1 MNTYSLPP
9 LIGALFSIFM
19 GFFIFLKNKK
29 SDIHISFALFCLAL
43 FTWLFGYTIAYSME
57 SEKTAIFFV
66 RLACTGAMFTAPSFY
81 YFTISYLR
89 RKEEKRLVFASYITF
104 ILFTPFTMTSTY
116 FLSGAYKYFWGYY
129 SKAGLLYPLYLVIF
143 FGIFIRGFL
152 LLYASY
158 KKRRE
163 TSSPLGANQVRYI
176 FVGYIMAFL
185 GSIDYIP
192 KFGVEFYPFGF
203 LFEIIFISI
212 IAYAIVK
219 YKVLDI
225 NVIFKKSLTYSLSAS
240 LLTGFFIILV
250 LLMSRYLS
258 GLAGINELRISI
270 FSALII
276 SFLFAP
282 LKNRIQSL
290 IDKLF
295 YKTSY
300 NYYDV
305 IQKASRELSAK
316 IYLKDIQKFI
326 VELIADTLK
335 IKDAHFLLAG
345 GKYYVTVY
353 HMKSKDKSSD
363 ESTYKRLRIRND
375 SELIRLLKDRRDII
389 IREELP
395 GFIESD
401 RAEAIAADMA
411 PFSGE
416 AAAPIISD
424 GELEAIMILGGK
436 QSGDI
441 FTDEDINLLRTIS
454 NETALS
460 MKTASLYAEKLRT
473 ERLATVG
480 MTATTLAHEIKNPLS
495 SIKTFSQLLPE
506 KYADEEFR
514 DTFAAIVPG
523 EIQRIDN
530 LVTELLTFTRNA
542 PSSNMERIE
551 ITTLIEDSLKLFSD
565 QFRKSNVKV
574 IKDYSE
580 PLYIKGERVRIKQ
593 ALINILSN
601 GCQAMENGG
610 VLKIATVFD
619 DKINI
624 NIEDSGVGI
633 HEKDIER
640 VFEPFF
646 TTKATGNGLGL
657 TISKKIIEDHG
668 GSISV
673 SSRQNEGTAFTLSFE
688 PADDVKEDY
697 KGEQPLLWNS

>member
-1 MNTYSLPP
+1 MAIFVFFKNRESLANK
-9 LIGALFSIFM
+9 LWIIFTLAVAIWGFGAL
-19 GFFIFLKNKK
+19 K
-29 SDIHISFALFCLAL
+29 ISMVRDAESALFYWRITHVGVILIPVL
-43 FTWLFGYTIAYSME
+43 FTHFVYEFLNLKERWPVYLVYLFGV
-57 SEKTAIFFV
+57 FFLSICFSDLFIKNV
-66 RLACTGAMFTAPSFY
+66 VWVFDSFY
-81 YFTISYLR
+81 YDGRPPTVLYCIFTVFWFAIVAICHTLLYKAS
-89 RKEEKRLVFASYITF
+89 RKSDSITK
-104 ILFTPFTMTSTY
+104 IRI
-116 FLSGAYKYFWGYY
+116 KYFIYGTFFSFSGGSVSFLPVFGIDVYPY
-129 SKAGLLYPLYLVIF
+129 ANFAAALYPL
-143 FGIFIRGFL
+143 
-152 LLYASY
+152 
-158 KKRRE
+158 
-163 TSSPLGANQVRYI
+163 
-176 FVGYIMAFL
+176 IMT
-185 GSIDYIP
+185 
-192 KFGVEFYPFGF
+192 
-203 LFEIIFISI
+203 
-212 IAYAIVK
+212 YAILT
-219 YKVLDI
+219 YRLMDI
-225 NVIFKKSLTYSLSAS
+225 QFVFKRSIAYSLSAG

-258 GLAGINELRISI
+258 GLAGIDELRISI

-305 IQKASRELSAK
+305 IQRVSRELSAK

-335 IKDAHFLLAG
+335 IKGAYFLLAG
-345 GKYYVTVY
+345 KKYYVTVY
-353 HMKSKDKSSD
+353 HMKPKDKSAD
-363 ESTYKRLRIRND
+363 ESAARRLRMHND
-375 SELIRLLKDRRDII
+375 AELIRLLNDRRDII

-395 GFIESD
+395 GAISQEKADIVS
-401 RAEAIAADMA
+401 AEMA

-506 KYADEEFR
+506 KYSDEEFR

-551 ITTLIEDSLKLFSD
+551 ITTLIEDSLKLLSD

-673 SSRQNEGTAFTLSFE
+673 SSRQNEGTVFTLSFE

>member
-1 MNTYSLPP
+1 MSFTYAVIRYR
-9 LIGALFSIFM
+9 LIDIN
-19 GFFIFLKNKK
+19 IVIKK
-29 SDIHISFALFCLAL
+29 
-43 FTWLFGYTIAYSME
+43 TMAYSILVG
-57 SEKTAIFFV
+57 T
-66 RLACTGAMFTAPSFY
+66 LTGLYVA
-81 YFTISYLR
+81 
-89 RKEEKRLVFASYITF
+89 LVFALTSIVSEFAKISSFKINLLSAF
-104 ILFTPFTMTSTY
+104 IIALLFTP
-116 FLSGAYKYFWGYY
+116 L
-129 SKAGLLYPLYLVIF
+129 
-143 FGIFIRGFL
+143 
-152 LLYASY
+152 
-158 KKRRE
+158 
-163 TSSPLGANQVRYI
+163 N
-176 FVGYIMAFL
+176 
-185 GSIDYIP
+185 
-192 KFGVEFYPFGF
+192 
-203 LFEIIFISI
+203 
-212 IAYAIVK
+212 
-219 YKVLDI
+219 
-225 NVIFKKSLTYSLSAS
+225 
-240 LLTGFFIILV
+240 
-250 LLMSRYLS
+250 
-258 GLAGINELRISI
+258 
-270 FSALII
+270 
-276 SFLFAP
+276 
-282 LKNRIQSL
+282 NRIQ
-290 IDKLF
+290 IIINKF
-295 YKTSY
+295 FHKTSY
-300 NYYDV
+300 NYYTV

-624 NIEDSGVGI
+624 NIEDSGAGI